1 MEKRTNASREEV
13 KMIKIGNIKNTV
25 KYAHAN
31 KITEWNKLKI
41 TKQHLF
47 LPKKRRRKKKER
59 ERKK

>member
-1 MEKRTNASREEV
+1 
-13 KMIKIGNIKNTV
+13 MIKIGNIKNTV

-47 LPKKRRRKKKER
+47 LPKKKEEKKGER
-59 ERKK
+59 GIKGEEDVIKK

>member
-1 MEKRTNASREEV
+1 
-13 KMIKIGNIKNTV
+13 MIKIGNIKNTV

-59 ERKK
+59 ERGIKGEEDVIKK